1 MTNITLSKRLL
12 ALDEASFIELLET
25 GSLYKLYPELKGEL
39 FNVGQFNQAKEQYEN
54 KIKAQQGA
62 YDFLSSICNF
72 TGSDPAD
79 IYELLEEHSENIIF
93 MLEVED
99 LDLEDIFNA
108 IREDGIEQ

>member
-1 MTNITLSKRLL
+1 MGNITLSKRLL

-54 KIKAQQGA
+54 KLKAEQSA
-62 YDFLSSICNF
+62 YEFLSSICSF
-72 TGSDPAD
+72 SGTDPSD
-79 IYELLEEHSENIIF
+79 IYELMEEHSEAIIL
-93 MLEVED
+93 MLEAEE

-108 IREDGIEQ
+108 IREESAE

>member
-54 KIKAQQGA
+54 KVKAEQGA
-62 YDFLSSICNF
+62 YEFLSSICSF
-72 TGSDPAD
+72 SGSDPSD
-79 IYELLEEHSENIIF
+79 IYELMEEHSEDIIL
-93 MLEVED
+93 MLEAEE

-108 IREDGIEQ
+108 IREGSVE

>member
-12 ALDEASFIELLET
+12 ALDETSFIELLEA

-54 KIKAQQGA
+54 KLKAEQGA
-62 YDFLSSICNF
+62 YEFLSSICSF
-72 TGSDPAD
+72 TGSDPSD
-79 IYELLEEHSENIIF
+79 IYELMEEHSEAIIL
-93 MLEVED
+93 MLEAEE

-108 IREDGIEQ
+108 IREESAE

>member
-39 FNVGQFNQAKEQYEN
+39 FNVGQFAQAKEQYEN
-54 KIKAQQGA
+54 KLKVEQGA
-62 YDFLSSICNF
+62 YEFLSSICSF
-72 TGSDPAD
+72 TGSDPSD
-79 IYELLEEHSENIIF
+79 IYELMEEHSEAIIL
-93 MLEVED
+93 MLEAEE

-108 IREDGIEQ
+108 IREESAE